1 MKLTSIEVIKILR
14 RAGFVAYWAGGCVRD
29 MLLGIRPKDID
40 IATSARPDDLKK
52 LLTKIHP
59 VGEKYGVVIAEHK
72 GRHFEVATFRSDS
85 GYTDGRRPDAVFFMS
100 PKEDA
105 LRRDFTINALFYDPL
120 EDKVFDYVGGQ
131 EDLKNK
137 LIRFIGDPHD
147 RILEDHLRIIR
158 AIRFKNTFGFQYHPQ
173 TYKALKIHAKLSKK
187 VSGERLRD
195 ELNKMI
201 MHASFPEAL
210 CDMEDTGVLAE
221 ILPEIQAMKG
231 VAQPPE
237 FHTEGDVF
245 EHTLRS
251 FRALKPEASFIL
263 RWAVFLH
270 DVGKPATFKI
280 AERIRFDKHSEKSS
294 EITEKILRHLKFSVK
309 DMKIIQ
315 WLVLHHMMVY
325 NVLEMSVGRRRHW
338 FLNPW
343 YLDLLEVNRCDAA
356 GTVPSDLS
364 THDKVLELYRKDMK
378 DMPREPK
385 RLLTGHEIMAL
396 LGLPSGPKIKEIL
409 EELRLLQLE
418 KKLKTKS
425 EAKRWL
431 LTHYTRISGNFSK

>member
-1 MKLTSIEVIKILR
+1 M
-14 RAGFVAYWAGGCVRD
+14 
-29 MLLGIRPKDID
+29 
-40 IATSARPDDLKK
+40 
-52 LLTKIHP
+52 
-59 VGEKYGVVIAEHK
+59 
-72 GRHFEVATFRSDS
+72 
-85 GYTDGRRPDAVFFMS
+85 
-100 PKEDA
+100 
-105 LRRDFTINALFYDPL
+105 NALFYDPL
-120 EDKVFDYVGGQ
+120 ADKIYDYVGGQ

-173 TYKALKIHAKLSKK
+173 TFQALKKHAKLSKK
-187 VSGERLRD
+187 VSSERLRD

-221 ILPEIQAMKG
+221 VLPEIQAMKG

-251 FRALKPEASFIL
+251 FRALKPEASFLL

-270 DVGKPATFKI
+270 DVGKPETFKI
-280 AERIRFDKHSEKSS
+280 AERIRFDKHSEKSA
-294 EITEKILRHLKFSVK
+294 EITGKILLRLKFSVK

-315 WLVLHHMMVY
+315 WLTLHHMMVY
-325 NVLEMSVGRRRHW
+325 NVLEMPVGRRRHW

-343 YLDLLEVNRCDAA
+343 YLDLLEVNRCDIA
-356 GTVPSDLS
+356 GTIPAGNRPADYS
-364 THDKVLELYRKDMK
+364 THEKVLALYRKDMK
-378 DMPREPK
+378 ALPCEPK
-385 RLLTGHEIMAL
+385 RLLTGDDVMEILNIPPGKRVA
-396 LGLPSGPKIKEIL
+396 EIL
-409 EELRLLQLE
+409 EELRFLQLE
-418 KKLKTKS
+418 KKLRTKD
-425 EAKRWL
+425 EAKKWL
-431 LTHYTRISGNFSK
+431 LNKKKP